1 MTEKEQQKRKN
12 DRRANRLILWRTILL
27 MSVFGVAVFIP
38 LLWKLWDIQVTKHD
52 YYQELAINNATRDYT
67 VSADRGGIYDAN
79 GNPLAMSATVENVI
93 LSPRDIIELQEAYA
107 EKVAKAKEGKGEYPD
122 YPEPT
127 NEFIASNLSAIL
139 DVSEEKVLEH
149 LSYTK
154 SQYREV
160 KIKIEK
166 DLADKVREFIDE
178 NHITKGLYL
187 APDTKR
193 YYPKSSLASHIIGFV
208 NRDNVGAYG
217 IEAKYNDELSGEA
230 GYLLTGKNG
239 KGTEMLTRYENYIK
253 ARNGY
258 DLHLTVDSSIQAML
272 ESALV
277 EGIEKYDV
285 RYGGFAIAM
294 DPNTGAI
301 LGMASSPDY
310 DLNNYSAVAD
320 AEVAAQLEELKL
332 TDAEEA
338 YQTALQKAAA
348 LYEKEEGPALTAA
361 EEQALAQLTEKENGY
376 LEALGQAQWDQWRSK
391 ALNDTYEPGST
402 FKAMVVAAALEEGVV
417 TANSTF
423 VCNGSYT
430 VAGETIDCHAWK
442 NGGHGVQ
449 TLAEAVENSC
459 NPAFIQI
466 GLKLGADTFYD
477 YLEAYG
483 MIGKTGIDIPGEANN
498 DNGTSVWSREW
509 FTGLYGTTSLATAS
523 FGQRFN
529 ITPIQLITGI
539 ASVIN
544 GGHLL
549 EPYVVESIV
558 DSEGEDVYRHQVTEV
573 RQVISEA
580 TSEHVRTI
588 LEGVVDG
595 GTGKN
600 AYEAG
605 YRIGG
610 KTGTSET
617 LETGRNIVSFVGFA
631 PANDPKVVVLLA
643 YDGPKRS
650 DGDPDRT
657 DDGVYI
663 SGGNMAA
670 PEAGKLIADILDY
683 MGIAKQY
690 TPEELSGADT
700 TVPVVT
706 QHYLDYAESVLK
718 QNNLTYRVVGEGD
731 VITGQI
737 PAAGATIPG
746 GSQVVLYMG
755 EEPVP
760 TEQVEVPNVEGM
772 SPEDAKAALSNVGL
786 YLRATGAVEYY
797 VSTNKGTGQSI
808 EAGTMVDLG
817 TVVEVRFV
825 DNSIAEYTG
834 LD

>member
-1 MTEKEQQKRKN
+1 MTEKEQKKREN
-12 DRRANRLILWRTILL
+12 DRRANRVILWRSIAL
-27 MSVFGVAVFIP
+27 MVIFGVAVFIP
-38 LLWKLWDIQVTKHD
+38 LLWKLWDIQIINHD
-52 YYQELAINNATRDYT
+52 FYEEQAVGQATRELT
-67 VSADRGGIYDAN
+67 VSADKGGIYDAN
-79 GNPLAMSATVENVI
+79 GNPLAMSATVESVI
-93 LSPRDIIELQEAYA
+93 LVPVGIVELQGEYA
-107 EKVAKAKEGKGEYPD
+107 KAVELAKEGKGEYPD

-139 DVSEEKVLEH
+139 DVTEEKVLEH
-149 LSYTK
+149 LSYTSK
-154 SQYREV
+154 QYRLV
-160 KIKIEK
+160 KAKVEE
-166 DLADKVREFIDE
+166 DVADQVREFITE
-178 NHITKGLYL
+178 NHLSQGLYL
-187 APDTKR
+187 TPDTKR
-193 YYPKSSLASHIIGFV
+193 YYPKASLACHIIGFV
-208 NRDNVGAYG
+208 NSENVGAYG
-217 IEAKYNDELSGEA
+217 IEAKYNDELSGEV

-258 DLHLTVDSSIQAML
+258 DLNLTVDSSIQAML

-294 DPNTGAI
+294 DPNTGAV

-310 DLNNYSAVAD
+310 DLND
-320 AEVAAQLEELKL
+320 PRTI
-332 TDAEEA
+332 TDAATLEKLEQLKATATEEE
-338 YQTALQKAAA
+338 YLKALQ
-348 LYEKEEGPALTAA
+348 
-361 EEQALAQLTEKENGY
+361 
-376 LEALGQAQWDQWRSK
+376 QAQWDQWRSK

-417 TANSTF
+417 SLNSTF

-430 VAGETIDCHAWK
+430 VGDRSIDCHAWK
-442 NGGHGVQ
+442 YGGHGVQ

-466 GLKLGADTFYD
+466 GQLLGAETFYN

-483 MIGKTGIDIPGEANN
+483 MLESTGIDIPGE
-498 DNGTSVWSREW
+498 GTSNVWDYDKIGPVE
-509 FTGLYGTTSLATAS
+509 LATAS

-529 ITPIQLITGI
+529 VTPIQLITGI
-539 ASVIN
+539 STVIN

-558 DSEGEDVYRHQVTEV
+558 DSDGEDIYRHQVTEV
-573 RQVISEA
+573 RQVISES
-580 TSEHVRTI
+580 TSEKVRAI

-643 YDGPKRS
+643 YDGPEKAN
-650 DGDPDRT
+650 GDYTADQ
-657 DDGVYI
+657 VYV

-670 PEAGKLIADILDY
+670 PEAGQLIADILDY

-700 TVPVVT
+700 TVPKVT
-706 QHYLDYAESVLK
+706 QHYLDYAESALK
-718 QNNLTYRVVGEGD
+718 QNNLTYRVVGEGE

-737 PAAGATIPG
+737 PAAGAVIPG
-746 GSQVVLYMG
+746 GSEVVLYMG
-755 EEPVP
+755 DEEVP

-772 SPEDAKAALSNVGL
+772 SPENTKAALAEVGL

-797 VSTNKGTGQSI
+797 VSTNKGTNQSI
-808 EAGTMVDLG
+808 EAGTMVDIG

-825 DNSIAEYTG
+825 DESIKEYTG